1 MCCCNPAAPRPPLFR
16 FAAAPFPLR
25 RCPLS
30 ASPLHPPA
38 VARATGDSPSSFDE
52 QMRGDGLSPIRCD
65 EQMQGDGLSPIRLQ
79 RSERIKSRLGGNE
92 L

>member
-1 MCCCNPAAPRPPLFR
+1 METRDVLLQSRCSATP
-16 FAAAPFPLR
+16 PFPLR

-52 QMRGDGLSPIRCD
+52 QMRGDGLSPIR
-65 EQMQGDGLSPIRLQ
+65 LQ